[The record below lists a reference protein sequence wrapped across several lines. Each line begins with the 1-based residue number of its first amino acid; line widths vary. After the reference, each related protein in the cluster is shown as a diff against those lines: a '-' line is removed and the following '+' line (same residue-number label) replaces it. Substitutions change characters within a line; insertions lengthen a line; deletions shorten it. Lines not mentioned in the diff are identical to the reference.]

1 MKKTFLAA
9 LATGLFL
16 VGMNGVATALP
27 LVSWSDVGFEDILK
41 GTGVQGTNPISS
53 GDANEV
59 AWVNGIVGTTFTTAD
74 LVKTSDDD
82 DDGVIDADWVNWY
95 QVDSAASKVFA
106 FKFIDNYPEYFYI
119 KVGVGKKDPV
129 YTHYLFQNITD
140 VGWGVVN
147 LVQQISPTETVTIKE
162 FGKFSHIGELG
173 TTAVPEPATMLLFGT
188 GLAGLAA
195 VARRR
200 KN

>member
-9 LATGLFL
+9 LAIGLFL

-41 GTGVQGTNPISS
+41 GTGVQGTNPINS

-59 AWVNGIVGTTFTTAD
+59 AWVNGLVGTTFTTAD

-82 DDGVIDADWVNWY
+82 DDGVLDADWVNWY
-95 QVDSAASKVFA
+95 QVGSADSKVFA
-106 FKFIDNYPEYFYI
+106 FKFIDNYPEYFFI

-140 VGWGVVN
+140 IGWGVVN
-147 LVQQISPTETVTIKE
+147 LVQQISPTETVTIKN